1 MYDTYTNYIKSF
13 IDSDIEQWIF
23 KSHPEYCYVL
33 EHVSKVYGDF
43 YLMEIDRKFN
53 SFFNTNKDYLIDV
66 CHKNDFFGNPSKY
79 NFNGFT
85 NCSPTNLR
93 YILHSLLILT
103 YMKDCNLNNV
113 DIIEIGGG
121 YGGLCF
127 FLYKLSDLFNI
138 TINSYTLF
146 DLQEPL
152 MLQKKYLEAL
162 NINNVNYLEIDS
174 IKNLKENSFLISNY
188 AFSEISL
195 ELQKKYTN
203 EVLNPYTSHGFLV
216 WNFINIYKFVN
227 DKNMIIENEYPF
239 TSSINKYVYFKPMDN
254 M

>member
-13 IDSDIEQWIF
+13 IDSDVEQWIF

-43 YLMEIDRKFN
+43 YLMEIDGKFN
-53 SFFNTNKDYLIDV
+53 SLFNTNIDYFIDV
-66 CHKNDFFGNPSKY
+66 CHKNDFIGNPSKY
-79 NFNGFT
+79 VFDGFT

-127 FLYKLSDLFNI
+127 FIYKLSYLFNI
-138 TINSYTLF
+138 TINSYSLF
-146 DLQEPL
+146 DLPEPL
-152 MLQKKYLEAL
+152 ILQKKYLEAL
-162 NINNVNYLEIDS
+162 NINNVNYLGIDS

-188 AFSEISL
+188 AFSEISM

-216 WNFINIYKFVN
+216 WNFINIYKFIN
-227 DKNMIIENEYPF
+227 DKNMIIESEYPF
-239 TSSINKYVYFKPMDN
+239 TSNINKYVYFKPN
-254 M
+254 E

>member
-13 IDSDIEQWIF
+13 IDSDVEQWIF

-53 SFFNTNKDYLIDV
+53 SLFNTNKDYFIDV
-66 CHKNDFFGNPSKY
+66 CHQNDFFGNPSKY
-79 NFNGFT
+79 VFNGFT

-127 FLYKLSDLFNI
+127 FIYKLSDLFNI
-138 TINSYTLF
+138 TIKSYTLF

-162 NINNVNYLEIDS
+162 NINNVNFLEIDS

-195 ELQKKYTN
+195 EIQKKYTK

-216 WNFINIYKFVN
+216 WNFINIYKFIN
-227 DKNMIIENEYPF
+227 DKNIRIENEYPF
-239 TSSINKYVYFKPMDN
+239 ISSINKYVYFKPVN
-254 M
+254 IT